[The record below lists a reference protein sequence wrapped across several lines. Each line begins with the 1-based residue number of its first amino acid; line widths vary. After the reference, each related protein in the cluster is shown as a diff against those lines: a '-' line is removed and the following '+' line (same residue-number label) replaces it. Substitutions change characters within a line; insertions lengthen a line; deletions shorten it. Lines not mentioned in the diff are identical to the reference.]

1 MTNYTSYPY
10 MDLKDFNASMQIIG
24 ASLTGIRD
32 ALILWKNANDR
43 LEGEAAAMRGN
54 LLNLIIDNLEDLV
67 IQPIMEVRYK

>member
-1 MTNYTSYPY
+1 MTNNIQL
-10 MDLKDFNASMQIIG
+10 DLKDFNASMQIIG
-24 ASLTGIRD
+24 ASLTRIRD

>member
-1 MTNYTSYPY
+1 MTTNNIHL
-10 MDLKDFNASMQIIG
+10 DLKDFNASMQIIG

-54 LLNLIIDNLEDLV
+54 LLNLIIDNLTELV
-67 IQPIMEVRYK
+67 LKPLEEVRYR

>member
-1 MTNYTSYPY
+1 MTNNIQL
-10 MDLKDFNASMQIIG
+10 DLKDFNASMQIIG

>member
-1 MTNYTSYPY
+1 MTTNNIRL
-10 MDLKDFNASMQIIG
+10 DLKDFNASMQIIG

-54 LLNLIIDNLEDLV
+54 LLNLIIDNLTEQVLK
-67 IQPIMEVRYK
+67 PLEEARYR